1 MVDRRLSV
9 DTGIPDPVY
18 DLVLVLQQALAD
30 CHRYAHFAED
40 ARVAGDAELVALFEE
55 LTDQDR
61 QLAGR
66 LRGLLASRLAAG
78 VATTGAPQP

>member
-1 MVDRRLSV
+1 VVERRLPV
-9 DTGIPDPVY
+9 DTGLPDPVY

-40 ARVAGDAELVALFEE
+40 ARAAGDAELVELFEE

-66 LRGLLASRLAAG
+66 LRGLLARRLG
-78 VATTGAPQP
+78 DGGDRAPGQP